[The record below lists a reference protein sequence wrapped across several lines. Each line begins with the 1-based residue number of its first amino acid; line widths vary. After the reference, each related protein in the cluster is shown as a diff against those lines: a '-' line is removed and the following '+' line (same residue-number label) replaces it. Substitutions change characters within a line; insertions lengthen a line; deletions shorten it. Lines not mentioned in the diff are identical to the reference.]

1 MFLLMTVVQ
10 GVTTMILEKEQAVY
24 NRLLLTKLT
33 FTQYL
38 TGKMLGLIIISLA
51 QAFLIILGTK
61 FLFGVDWG
69 PSLSGIVL
77 MTVGFVFNACG
88 LGILAGSF
96 IKTEKAFSVAGMF
109 ATQIMAAVGGSMVPL
124 YLFPDW
130 VNSITKFL
138 PNGLAL
144 QTYLD
149 LMSGATVSE
158 ILPAVA
164 GSLGL
169 GMLFFVFG
177 LFRLSLERR
186 GRYA

>member
-1 MFLLMTVVQ
+1 
-10 GVTTMILEKEQAVY
+10 
-24 NRLLLTKLT
+24 
-33 FTQYL
+33 
-38 TGKMLGLIIISLA
+38 
-51 QAFLIILGTK
+51 
-61 FLFGVDWG
+61 
-69 PSLSGIVL
+69 

-130 VNSITKFL
+130 VISITKFL

-149 LMSGATVSE
+149 LMSGANVSE
-158 ILPAVA
+158 ILPAIA
-164 GSLGL
+164 GSVGLGL
-169 GMLFFVFG
+169 MFFAIG
-177 LFRLSLERR
+177 LIRLSLERR